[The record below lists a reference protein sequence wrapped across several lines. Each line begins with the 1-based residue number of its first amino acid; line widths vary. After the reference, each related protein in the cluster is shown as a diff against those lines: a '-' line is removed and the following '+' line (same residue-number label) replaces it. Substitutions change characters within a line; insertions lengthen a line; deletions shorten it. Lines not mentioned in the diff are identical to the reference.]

1 LTLPTKPVLPL
12 LLPADE
18 LTPFVEFDK
27 KKEVFHIEGK
37 SLLDNPTQFFE
48 PLKEWFKSYSKE
60 ANSSTMLTVKFE
72 YFNIATS
79 REMLDLLKIL
89 ETIPASKVIWQ
100 FLEDDEDMEEAGQE
114 LAELV
119 TVPFNFQPY

>member
-1 LTLPTKPVLPL
+1 MLPL

-18 LTPFVEFDK
+18 LTPSVEFNK
-27 KKEVFHIEGK
+27 KTGTFRIEGK
-37 SLLDNPTQFFE
+37 SLLDKPASFFIPVKDWLE
-48 PLKEWFKSYSKE
+48 KYSKDP
-60 ANSSTMLTVKFE
+60 NSNTSLTVKFD

-89 ETIPASKVIWQ
+89 ETVPGAKVIWQ
-100 FLEDDEDMEEAGQE
+100 FLEDDEDMEESGQE

-119 TVPFNFQPY
+119 TVPFEFQPY